1 MEEEAGGKAKGR
13 PELIAAVLI
22 AMAITVM
29 TPVAAHADNPTD
41 AADQMGAELAA
52 RLASAAPGD
61 TVVVAPGYYRGNFE
75 LSAAITLVGEGR
87 PVLDGG
93 GTGSVLTVPTSA
105 AGSVISG
112 LRLVGTGIGPL
123 GTPAGLSIKADDVIV
138 ENVEVADSYMGI
150 HVNGGDRVQIR
161 GNTVESYAQGG
172 VEGELHATGDEVD
185 LTGVDVGGGDD
196 SRRLMRGDAITLLNA
211 FDAVVEDNTI
221 FNSRDGIYFS
231 FAVNALVR
239 GNTISDSRYGFHGMY
254 SQNLLAVDNYLEGNL
269 AGMILMYGGPFEVR
283 GNTVLRSIS
292 PSTGVGIVLKDG
304 AGATIVDNVIASN
317 RVGIKLDNGGAT
329 ATAAASTPAIIT
341 SNTIAL
347 NQVGIEIMAASRS
360 AFSANSFV
368 ENTVQVVT
376 DGKTPNIEWSVA
388 ATGYYWSSYKGYDSD
403 GNGIG
408 DVDFVEAGSIARTLV
423 RSPVMISLASGPGF
437 RLIQAIEDRWA
448 SNDPVIRD
456 SYPLMDMRSPK
467 VAEELRPEKAP
478 IWLGIGGA
486 LAALASAFILYLARR
501 PRTVLHV

>member
-1 MEEEAGGKAKGR
+1 M
-13 PELIAAVLI
+13 IAALLI

-29 TPVAAHADNPTD
+29 TPLAAHADNAID
-41 AADQMGAELAA
+41 SADQMGAELAA

-61 TVVVAPGYYRGNFE
+61 TVVVAAGRDRGNCE
-75 LSAAITLVGEGR
+75 LSAAIPLVGEGR
-87 PVLDGG
+87 RELDGG
-93 GTGSVLTVPTSA
+93 GTGSVLTVPASA

-112 LRLVGTGIGPL
+112 LRLVGTGTGPL

-138 ENVEVADSYMGI
+138 EDVEVADSYMGI

-161 GNTVESYAQGG
+161 GNTIESYAKGG
-172 VEGELHATGDEVD
+172 VEGELHATGGEVD
-185 LTGVDVGGGDD
+185 VTGVDVGGQDN
-196 SRRLMRGDAITLLNA
+196 RRLMRGDAITLLNA

-221 FNSRDGIYFS
+221 FNSRDGVYFS
-231 FAVNALVR
+231 FAIDAVVR
-239 GNTISDSRYGFHGMY
+239 NNTISDSRYGFHGMY
-254 SQNLLAVDNYLEGNL
+254 SQNLLAEDNYLEGNL
-269 AGMILMYGGPFEVR
+269 AGMILMYGGPFELR
-283 GNTVLRSIS
+283 HNTVLNSKS
-292 PSTGVGIVLKDG
+292 PSTGIGLVIKDG
-304 AGATIVDNVIASN
+304 AGATIIDNVIAGN

-329 ATAAASTPAIIT
+329 ATAAASTPATIT

-388 ATGYYWSSYKGYDSD
+388 GIGNFWSSYKGYDSD

-437 RLIQAIEDRWA
+437 RLLQAIEDRWA

-456 SYPLMDMRSPK
+456 THPLMDMRSPV
-467 VAEELRPEKAP
+467 VADELRPEKAP
-478 IWLGIGGA
+478 IWLGVGGA
-486 LAALASAFILYLARR
+486 LVVVASAWILHLARR
-501 PRTVLHV
+501 PRTMLHV